1 MTPILTFLLRVE
13 KNIMVTKIQKQKF
26 LANAMKELLLASSPG
41 TTATKKDFLEVID
54 YRIYVNFHSFNT
66 ASVSSHLA
74 KLGFHGD
81 SGRKDISS
89 MEHHQFLD
97 LIAQAINLKI
107 LTTEQLPLITKW
119 HPQLESISDVYG
131 DNHYLLNVYRP
142 LAAFAIE
149 ELAKIGIPAKIM
161 ETQPVNEGD
170 HVLLTFDYTKA
181 FDFSKLIPA
190 MLSMRKQVAEQTF
203 QFNDERLTGAEF
215 LGKRKFGSITGLK
228 WGFTKQ
234 ELQSFSDFIS
244 QFDPEATLVEN
255 ATPHDAIKV
264 IFKSGSGEEK
274 FELAMEKLGL
284 RFNTRNSISY
294 SISVMSVYKLIHS
307 YNGLKNNPLLN
318 THDILPIID
327 SYLDEPKPS
336 IFGFTDTKKTPG
348 TLEVIDSMRTK
359 ELIKIGL
366 FPQPQAVT
374 PLLEGSKASDNDDF
388 RPEM

>member
-1 MTPILTFLLRVE
+1 MA
-13 KNIMVTKIQKQKF
+13 TKLQKQKF

-54 YRIYVNFHSFNT
+54 YRIFVNFHSFNT
-66 ASVSSHLA
+66 AVVSTHLA
-74 KLGFHGD
+74 KLGFHGN

-89 MEHHQFLD
+89 MEHHHFLD

-119 HPQLESISDVYG
+119 HPKLESISDVYG

-161 ETQPVNEGD
+161 ETQPVNDGE

-190 MLSMRKQVAEQTF
+190 MLSMRKQVAEQNF
-203 QFNDERLTGAEF
+203 QFNNERLTGSEF
-215 LGKRKFGSITGLK
+215 LGRRKFGSITGLK

-244 QFDPEATLVEN
+244 QFDPEATIIEKTTTQLIGIS
-255 ATPHDAIKV
+255 DAFEV
-264 IFKSGSGEEK
+264 IFKSRSGEQK
-274 FELAMEKLGL
+274 FELAMENLGL
-284 RFNTRNSISY
+284 SFNTRNPIVGY
-294 SISVMSVYKLIHS
+294 SISVMNVYKLVHS
-307 YNGLKNNPLLN
+307 YNALKNNPLLN
-318 THDILPIID
+318 THNILPIID
-327 SYLDEPKPS
+327 SYLDKPKPS
-336 IFGFTDTKKTPG
+336 IFGFTDTVKTPS
-348 TLEVIDSMRTK
+348 TLEVINSIKTK
-359 ELIKIGL
+359 ELIRIGL
-366 FPQPQAVT
+366 FTPPQAVT
-374 PLLEGSKASDNDDF
+374 PLLEGSKASDNDEF